1 MQADLANKA
10 HRAHERLKYIKQKNI
25 RKHCS
30 PPQPHPIPYPRI
42 LIRLQRGVASP
53 HIIPTDFNPLI
64 KKPQP
69 RPILYQRIL
78 IR

>member
-30 PPQPHPIPYPRI
+30 PPQPHPIP
-42 LIRLQRGVASP
+42 S
-53 HIIPTDFNPLI
+53 DFNPPTKRRRLA
-64 KKPQP
+64 Q
-69 RPILYQRIL
+69 YYTNGF
-78 IR
+78 